1 MMVFVVSLTFFHA
14 APKDTYSALTGKP
27 FVVRLELEQLRREHV
42 DYASIELPAGVYFHS
57 DKYPDIKTQ
66 NRLEVAVAE
75 LGDLEKLPFVIRSDD
90 GGTKQ
95 ITISLFDK
103 NKKLIS
109 EKKLGIIFK
118 GERA

>member
-1 MMVFVVSLTFFHA
+1 
-14 APKDTYSALTGKP
+14 
-27 FVVRLELEQLRREHV
+27 
-42 DYASIELPAGVYFHS
+42 
-57 DKYPDIKTQ
+57 
-66 NRLEVAVAE
+66 VAE